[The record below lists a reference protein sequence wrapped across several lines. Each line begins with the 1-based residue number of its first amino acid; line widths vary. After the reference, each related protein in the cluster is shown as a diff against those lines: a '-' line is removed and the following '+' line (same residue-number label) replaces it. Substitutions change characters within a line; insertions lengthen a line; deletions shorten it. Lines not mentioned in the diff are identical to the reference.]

1 VHRLYTISGVEDLP
15 ITLESIHR
23 VRPDVDRF
31 ADRVPLRA
39 ARSLSQQLGVEV
51 SLKLESFQPTGSFKI
66 RGAAARLGAIPPD
79 ELARGVITAS
89 TGNHG
94 RAVAHVARLLGI
106 PATIC
111 VSEHVPPGK
120 IEMLRRSG
128 CVLDIGGPSQDAAFE
143 RAIAASERPGGPTLI
158 HSILDPIVV
167 AGQGTC
173 GLEIVEQQPDTALVI
188 VPVSGGG
195 LIAGVAVAVRSLL
208 PHARVVGVSMDRG
221 AVMHASLR
229 AGRPVVLAE
238 VETLAD
244 SLQGGIGVDNQ
255 TSFPIVQRLVD
266 EIVLVTEEEIAA
278 GMRHALS
285 EHRVV
290 LEGAG
295 AVGIAALLNGRI
307 GAPDAPVAVV
317 CSGSAAELATIAR
330 LANQAA
336 TAEDHGG
343 AGSQ

>member
-1 VHRLYTISGVEDLP
+1 LYTISGVEDLP
-15 ITLESIHR
+15 VTLESVR
-23 VRPDVDRF
+23 AVRPDVDRF
-31 ADRVPLRA
+31 ADRVPLCLA
-39 ARSLSQQLGVEV
+39 PTLSRRLGVEV

-79 ELARGVITAS
+79 ELDRGVITAS

-94 RAVAHVARLLGI
+94 RAVAHVASLLGL

-120 IEMLRRSG
+120 IDMLRRSG
-128 CVLDIGGPSQDAAFE
+128 CTLDIGGPSQDAAFE
-143 RAIAASERPGGPTLI
+143 RATAAAARPDGPILV
-158 HSILDPIVV
+158 HSILDPIVL

-173 GLEIVEQQPDTALVI
+173 GLEIVEQRPGTALVI

-195 LIAGVAVAVRSLL
+195 LISGVAVAVRSLL
-208 PHARVVGVSMDRG
+208 PRARVIGVSMDRG

-229 AGRPVVLAE
+229 AGRPVALPE

-244 SLQGGIGVDNQ
+244 SLQGGIGLANE
-255 TSFPIVQRLVD
+255 TTFPIVQRLVD
-266 EIVLVTEEEIAA
+266 EIVLVTEDEIAA
-278 GMRHALS
+278 GMRHVLS

-295 AVGIAALLNGRI
+295 AVGIAALLSGRI
-307 GAPDAPVAVV
+307 EAPDGPVVVV
-317 CSGSAAELATIAR
+317 CSGAAAELATIAE
-330 LANQAA
+330 LASQAA
-336 TAEDHGG
+336 AAEESSG
-343 AGSQ
+343 AGSP